1 MAEMK
6 TEYLDSKI
14 EVSPDDVELNAALA
28 AAATQESANSQ
39 TLEAG
44 LAEMISRWSES
55 VR

>member
-1 MAEMK
+1 MAETK

-28 AAATQESANSQ
+28 AAANSQ

-44 LAEMISRWSES
+44 LAEMISLWSES